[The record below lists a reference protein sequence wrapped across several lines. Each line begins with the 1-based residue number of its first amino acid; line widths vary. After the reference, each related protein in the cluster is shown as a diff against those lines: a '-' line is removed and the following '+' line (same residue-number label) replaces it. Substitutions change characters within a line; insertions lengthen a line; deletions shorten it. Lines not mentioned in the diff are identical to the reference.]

1 MKFAAYRQDTSVPF
15 AGARTE
21 PVSGDCE
28 ESIDRFTGLNAARE
42 NSAGT
47 GAE

>member
-28 ESIDRFTGLNAARE
+28 ELMIGSGDSMRRA